1 MQSNSDNFSL
11 KCITSVNTFF
21 MGSWSPMLV
30 SVFNVN
36 QDAAANV
43 IIMYGTFVKLEKVK
57 VLAKS
62 VRFNL

>member
-1 MQSNSDNFSL
+1 
-11 KCITSVNTFF
+11 

-62 VRFNL
+62 VRINL

>member
-1 MQSNSDNFSL
+1 MIPLVCKVTQT
-11 KCITSVNTFF
+11 TSWVH
-21 MGSWSPMLV
+21 GLVLV